1 MPVLS
6 SYIPIR
12 NQRSICLSI
21 PLRSRI
27 RNTFLRAASFLRD
40 VVARDVLALRHVP
53 GRVMI
58 ADLLTKAVAR
68 VIFVDLIRLINEYP
82 QTGIVVVASAP
93 DADA

>member
-1 MPVLS
+1 
-6 SYIPIR
+6 
-12 NQRSICLSI
+12 
-21 PLRSRI
+21 
-27 RNTFLRAASFLRD
+27 
-40 VVARDVLALRHVP
+40 
-53 GRVMI
+53 MI